1 MSQSSHDEPKG
12 VKPAYPAREIEERW
26 QKRWGEAGAFRTD
39 PNPLKKFYVL
49 VMFFYPSGDV
59 HMGHCRNYVIGDVL
73 ARFRRMQGYQVL
85 HPFGWDAF
93 GLPAENAAIAHGNHP
108 SYWTFESIKTARR
121 SLQLLGISY
130 DWDREVTTCLP
141 EYYRWN
147 QWLFLRFYERGLAY
161 RKEALVN
168 WCPNCQTVLANEQ
181 VDDGVCYRCKAAV
194 GKRKLT
200 QWFLKITDYAQ
211 ALLDGIDTLDRWPEN
226 VRTMQRNWIGRSEGV
241 EVNFTL
247 APNGNPQI
255 TQIAQ
260 TDPPSPS
267 PLKGNGIKKG
277 GCPAT
282 ENVSVESAKS
292 ADASDPVIPV
302 FTTRPDTLWGVT
314 FMALAPDAPL
324 AETIAQGTGREQ
336 EVEEFR
342 RRVLLRPEIERIAAT
357 GDKEGVFTGRYATNP
372 VNGARVPIYLA
383 DFVLASYGT
392 GMIMAV
398 PAHDQRDFEFA
409 RKYDIPVKVVIR
421 PLASGPSP
429 LAPDEMSCAYTDVGT
444 MVDSGP
450 FDGTRS
456 DEGIAK
462 VTVWLEQEGLGR
474 SVVNYRLK
482 DWLISRQRYWGTPIP
497 MVHCAHC
504 GVVPVPDKDLPV
516 LLPPEVKNYKPKG
529 KSVLEGVEEFI
540 NTTCPKC
547 SGPAR
552 RDPDTMDTFFDSS
565 WYYLR
570 YTDAHNDKLPF
581 TRENADRWLPVDEYI
596 GGIEH
601 ATGHLIFF
609 RFFQRVLADMG
620 MTAVKEPARVLHTQ
634 GMVSLNGVTMSSSK
648 RVGIWVGPFVE
659 ERGADTAR
667 LTILFAA
674 PPEKPMDWTEDLVT
688 GVTRFLSRVWRLYED
703 YGASV
708 TFEPPDTGRFSA
720 AERDLYIRLN
730 QTIAKVTSDI
740 EGFQYNTAIAA
751 QMEFVNALYAYSSSQ
766 PATADSGPSAV
777 SGKRSAVFGFSLG
790 RLIFMLAPFAPHL
803 AEELWRRI
811 RPDAGTLFD
820 ERFPQ
825 ADQGFLVFDEV
836 TIPVSVDGK
845 LRGRVNVP
853 RAAKEAEI
861 KDKALADEDVK
872 RNLTGRQVVK
882 VIYVPGRM
890 VNIVT
895 RGG

>member
-1 MSQSSHDEPKG
+1 MTEQNCSEPRG
-12 VKPAYPAREIEERW
+12 LRPGYPAREIEGRW
-26 QKRWGEAGAFRTD
+26 QRRWQEQGAFRTNPD
-39 PNPLKKFYVL
+39 PKRKFYVL

-73 ARFRRMQGYQVL
+73 ARFRRMQGYDVL

-181 VDDGVCYRCKAAV
+181 VDDGVCYRCKAVV

-211 ALLDGIDTLDRWPEN
+211 ALLDGVGELVDWPEN
-226 VRTMQRNWIGRSEGV
+226 VRTMQRNWIGRSDGV
-241 EVNFTL
+241 EVDFRL
-247 APNGNPQI
+247 EGSG
-255 TQIAQ
+255 
-260 TDPPSPS
+260 D
-267 PLKGNGIKKG
+267 K
-277 GCPAT
+277 
-282 ENVSVESAKS
+282 V
-292 ADASDPVIPV
+292 PV

-324 AETIAQGTGREQ
+324 AEKVAQGTGREK

-342 RRVLLRPEIERIAAT
+342 RRVLMRPEIERIAAT
-357 GDKEGVFTGRYATNP
+357 GDKEGVFTGRYAVNP

-392 GMIMAV
+392 GMVMAV

-409 RKYDIPVKVVIR
+409 RKYDIPIKVVIQPIGDGGVR
-421 PLASGPSP
+421 LDASS
-429 LAPDEMSCAYTDVGT
+429 MSSAFTDVG
-444 MVDSGP
+444 MMADSGP

-456 DEGIAK
+456 DEGVGR
-462 VTVWLEQEGLGR
+462 VTAYLAEKGLGR

-497 MVHCAHC
+497 MVHCERC

-516 LLPPEVKNYKPKG
+516 LLPPEVNDYKPKG
-529 KSVLEGVEEFI
+529 KSVLEGVDEFI

-547 SGPAR
+547 GGPAR

-565 WYYLR
+565 WYFLR
-570 YTDAHNDKLPF
+570 YTDAHNERLPF
-581 TRENADRWLPVDEYI
+581 ARERADRWLPIDEYI

-609 RFFQRVLADMG
+609 RFFTRVLADLG
-620 MTAVKEPARVLHTQ
+620 MVAVREPARVLHTQ

-688 GVTRFLSRVWRLYED
+688 GVTRFLSRVWRLFED
-703 YGASV
+703 HRPDV
-708 TFEPPDTGRFSA
+708 NFDQPDTGRFGA

-730 QTIAKVTSDI
+730 QTVAKVIVDI
-740 EGFQYNTAIAA
+740 DAFQYNTAIAA
-751 QMEFVNALYAYSSSQ
+751 QMEFVNQLYAFADRSRNSTPGHQDPVPSIQ
-766 PATADSGPSAV
+766 NPEPKTQSPETAG
-777 SGKRSAVFGFSLG
+777 GERSAVFGFCLG
-790 RLIFMLAPFAPHL
+790 RLIFLLAPFAPHL
-803 AEELWRRI
+803 AEELWHLV
-811 RPDAGTLFD
+811 RPGAGSIFD
-820 ERFPQ
+820 ERFPEPDRQ
-825 ADQGFLVFDEV
+825 FLVFDEITV
-836 TIPVSVDGK
+836 PVQVDGK
-845 LRGRVNVP
+845 LRGRVTVP
-853 RAAKEAEI
+853 RAAPESDVKE
-861 KDKALADEDVK
+861 KALADDDVK
-872 RNLTGRQVVK
+872 RNTAGRVVVK

>member
-1 MSQSSHDEPKG
+1 MNEQKPEEPKG

-26 QKRWGEAGAFRTD
+26 QRRWDEAGTFRTNPD
-39 PNPLKKFYVL
+39 PKKKFYVL

-73 ARFRRMQGYQVL
+73 ARFRRMQGFDVL

-141 EYYRWN
+141 GYYRWN

-181 VDDGVCYRCKAAV
+181 VDDGVCYRCKAPV

-226 VRTMQRNWIGRSEGV
+226 VRTMQRNWVGRSEGV

-247 APNGNPQI
+247 
-255 TQIAQ
+255 
-260 TDPPSPS
+260 DPLTTGPLGPS
-267 PLKGNGIKKG
+267 PL
-277 GCPAT
+277 P
-282 ENVSVESAKS
+282 
-292 ADASDPVIPV
+292 D

-324 AETIAQGTGREQ
+324 AETIAQGTGREK

-409 RKYDIPVKVVIR
+409 RKYDIPIKVVIQ
-421 PLASGPSP
+421 PLEPSNP
-429 LAPDEMSCAYTDVGT
+429 GTLEPSSMSSAFTDVGT

-450 FDGTRS
+450 FNGTRS
-456 DEGIAK
+456 DEGIAR
-462 VTVWLEQEGLGR
+462 VTAWLEQQGLGR
-474 SVVNYRLK
+474 KVVNYRLK

-504 GVVPVPDKDLPV
+504 GIVPVPDRDLPV
-516 LLPPEVKNYKPKG
+516 LLPPEVKDYKPKG

-540 NTTCPKC
+540 NTSCPKC
-547 SGPAR
+547 SGPAK

-581 TRENADRWLPVDEYI
+581 ARKHADRWLPVDEYI

-620 MTAVKEPARVLHTQ
+620 MVAVKEPAKVLHTQ

-703 YGASV
+703 YGATV
-708 TFEPPDTGRFSA
+708 TFDPPDTGKFGA

-730 QTIAKVTSDI
+730 QTVAKVTSDI

-751 QMEFVNALYAYSSSQ
+751 QMEFVNALYAFADQARISPPRHRDSKGSDSSIQ
-766 PATADSGPSAV
+766 NPRPKIQDPGSAV
-777 SGKRSAVFGFSLG
+777 LGFSLG
-790 RLIFMLAPFAPHL
+790 RLVFMLAPFAPHL
-803 AEELWRRI
+803 AEELWHRV

-820 ERFPQ
+820 ERFPRP
-825 ADQGFLVFDEV
+825 DLNFMVFDEI

-853 RAAKEAEI
+853 RTAKEGEV
-861 KDKALADEDVK
+861 KDKALADDDVK
-872 RNLTGRQVVK
+872 RNLAGRQLVK

-895 RGG
+895 RSRA